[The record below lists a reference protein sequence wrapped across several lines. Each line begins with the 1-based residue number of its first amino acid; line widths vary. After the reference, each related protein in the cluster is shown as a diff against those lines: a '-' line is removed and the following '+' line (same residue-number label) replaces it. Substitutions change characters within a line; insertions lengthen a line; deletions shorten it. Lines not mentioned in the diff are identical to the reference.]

1 MKVPYQ
7 WLKEYISISQTPE
20 ELADCLTM
28 SGVEVGAIACFA
40 PVDETILVGQVKE
53 LSPHPTAENLQLV
66 QVDCGFQRKQVV
78 CGAWNIREGDH
89 VAVALPGS
97 RLPGGQIMEE
107 ITIKG
112 VISQGMILS
121 AAELELDLA
130 QDKPGVLIIQ
140 DKCQAGDRLSDILF
154 LDQPVL
160 ELELTPNRADC
171 LGLFG
176 VAREV
181 AAIKGGNI
189 MRPALNL
196 MEGGTA
202 IAASIEIEEP
212 SLCHRYTAR
221 EIKNVQVGPSPLN
234 VQLKLLAAGIRP
246 INNIVDAT
254 NYVMWETGQP
264 MHAFDMEKI
273 KGGVVKVRRAQ
284 EGERLTTLDGIE
296 RQLDPE
302 VLVIADSSESIG
314 LAGVMG
320 GENTEIT
327 ADTKHILL
335 EAASFDPVNVRK
347 TARKFNLPSDA
358 SQRFEKGIDREGII
372 YAQDRAV
379 QLMQLTAGGN
389 VSRGMIDLYPDP
401 WVPVE
406 IGFHAGEVEK
416 QLGYAVSE
424 GEIKRILEKLGL
436 RVLNGQAEPG
446 IEGQTRGKINFQVP
460 SFRQDITLE
469 VDLVEEIARL
479 KGYDT
484 IPTTL
489 PQGVITVGRPSW
501 QKRVLSRMTETLV
514 SCGLQEIITFSFMN
528 PRMFDAIHLEA
539 GDYRRNAVSLKN
551 PLTEDQEVMRTTLL
565 PNMLKT
571 LQYNFNRQAH
581 NQFLFEQGAVF
592 FPAPAKGDL
601 PREIEMLSVAVTG
614 NTGPDHWQKNARPVD
629 FYYLKGI
636 LEMFLRRIGITVCSW
651 EPAQVPFL
659 HPTRGARLLV
669 AGEELGL
676 LGALHPRLQDSFEF
690 RQEVYVA
697 EVFLEPLYGHAALSL
712 PFKALPRYPAV
723 LRDAAYIVP
732 GSVCSEEIITTI
744 EEQAGEWLEKTV
756 LFDVYQGQQ
765 IPEGQISLAFAY
777 TFRHPEKTL
786 QDHEV
791 DQVMADLEAVLQRK
805 HGAVLRRQ

>member
-1 MKVPYQ
+1 MRVPYQ

-20 ELADCLTM
+20 ELADNLTM
-28 SGVEVGAIACFA
+28 SGIEVGAIECFA
-40 PVDETILVGQVKE
+40 PVDEAILVGQVRQR
-53 LSPHPTAENLQLV
+53 SPHPAAENLQLV
-66 QVDCGFQRKQVV
+66 QVDCGFQRNQVV
-78 CGAWNIREGDH
+78 CGAWNIREGDY

-107 ITIKG
+107 MTIKG
-112 VISQGMILS
+112 VVSQGMILS
-121 AAELELDLA
+121 AAELELDLT
-130 QDKPGVLIIQ
+130 QDNPGVLIIQ
-140 DKCQAGDRLSDILF
+140 EKCQAGDRLIDVLF
-154 LDQPVL
+154 LQQPVL

-181 AAIKGGNI
+181 AAITGGTMI
-189 MRPALNL
+189 RPRVELV
-196 MEGGTA
+196 EDGTA
-202 IAASIEIEEP
+202 IAAAIEIEEP

-234 VQLKLLAAGIRP
+234 IQLKLLAAGIRP

-264 MHAFDMEKI
+264 MHAFDMGKI
-273 KGGVVKVRRAQ
+273 KDRTVKVRRAK
-284 EGERLTTLDGIE
+284 EGEKLVTLDGVE
-296 RQLDPE
+296 RKLDPD

-327 ADTKHILL
+327 ADTRHILL

-358 SQRFEKGIDREGII
+358 SQRFEKGIDREGIA
-372 YAQDRAV
+372 YAQNRAI
-379 QLMQLTAGGN
+379 QFMQVTAGGD
-389 VSRGMIDLYPDP
+389 VSRGMIDLYPNP

-406 IGFHAGEVEK
+406 IHFKVAEVE
-416 QLGYAVSE
+416 QHLGYAVSG
-424 GEIKRILEKLGL
+424 GEIKNILEKLGL
-436 RVLNGQAEPG
+436 TVLNGQSEPG
-446 IEGQTRGKINFQVP
+446 KVGQDQAELNVQVP
-460 SFRQDITLE
+460 SFRQDITLG

-479 KGYDT
+479 KRYDT

-501 QKRVLSRMTETLV
+501 QKRVLNRITEALV

-528 PRMFDAIHLEA
+528 PRFFDAIHLEP
-539 GDYRRNAVSLKN
+539 GDYRRNAVTLKN

-571 LQYNFNRQAH
+571 LQYNFNRQAQ

-592 FPAPAKGDL
+592 FPSHTSGGL

-614 NTGPDHWQKNARPVD
+614 NTGADHWQKNARPVD

-636 LEMFLRRIGITVCSW
+636 LEVMLRRIGVTACSW
-651 EPAQVPFL
+651 KPARVPFL
-659 HPTRGARLLV
+659 HPTRGAKLLV
-669 AGEELGL
+669 AGEELGT
-676 LGALHPRLQDSFEF
+676 LGALHPRLQDSLEF
-690 RQEVYVA
+690 KQNIYVA
-697 EVFLEPLYGHAALSL
+697 EIFLEPLYKHAALSL

-732 GSVCSEEIITTI
+732 DSVFSADIMSTI
-744 EEQAGEWLEKTV
+744 EEQAGEWLEKAV

-765 IPEGQISLAFAY
+765 VPEGQISLAFAF
-777 TFRHPEKTL
+777 TFRHPERTL

-791 DQVMADLEAVLQRK
+791 DRIMADLETVLQRK
-805 HGAVLRRQ
+805 YAAVLRRQ